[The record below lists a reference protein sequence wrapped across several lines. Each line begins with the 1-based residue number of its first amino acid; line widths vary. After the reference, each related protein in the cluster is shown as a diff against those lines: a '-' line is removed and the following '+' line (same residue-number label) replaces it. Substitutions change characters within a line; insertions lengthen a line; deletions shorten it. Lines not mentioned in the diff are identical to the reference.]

1 MPDNSRLVASNVII
15 VTALSCN
22 PPPHQPNPLMSFAT
36 LHLALRNLRRNT
48 KRTLVAVATVAC
60 GIVAFLLA
68 GGFINWI
75 FHDMREATIHSQ
87 LGHFQIVRPGYFE
100 KGIADPYSFLLPAN
114 SGELTQLEKTSG
126 VTSITP
132 RLAFSGLASFGD
144 VTVVFSGEGID
155 PVRERPISSRI
166 TIKEGRDLESIDEAS
181 AILGE
186 GLAKSLGVKPGDL
199 IVLLGTAANG
209 SANAI
214 EVTVAGTFFTIYKDY
229 DDTALRLPVPLAR
242 KLMRVDGATSWVAL
256 LEKTELTSP
265 IISAVTPT
273 LPAAQFQLVPWT
285 DLADFYN
292 KTVVLFSKQVDV
304 VKIIIGLI
312 IILTI
317 SNTQTMSVL
326 ERTAEIGTSLAIGLR
341 SSEILGLFLLEGA
354 LIGIVGGILGVVLG
368 YGLAEAI
375 SAVGIPMPPP
385 PGMAR
390 GYTGQILISSSL
402 ALDALVLALLTT
414 LLASVMPAWKASRMN
429 IVDALRCNQ

>member
-1 MPDNSRLVASNVII
+1 MIL
-15 VTALSCN
+15 
-22 PPPHQPNPLMSFAT
+22 AT
-36 LHLALRNLRRNT
+36 SQLALRNLRRNP
-48 KRTLVAVATVAC
+48 KRTLVAIATVAS

-87 LGHFQIVRPGYFE
+87 LGHIQIVRPGYFE
-100 KGIADPYSFLLPAN
+100 KGIADPYAFLLPAD
-114 SGELTQLEKTSG
+114 SGELAQLEKTTG
-126 VTSITP
+126 LTSITP

-144 VTVVFSGEGID
+144 VTVTFSGEGID
-155 PVRERPISSRI
+155 PVREKPISTRI
-166 TIKEGRDLESIDEAS
+166 TIKEGRDLERLDESS

-229 DDTALRLPVPLAR
+229 DDSALRLPIPLAR
-242 KLMRVDGATSWVAL
+242 KLMRVNGATSWVAL
-256 LEKTELTSP
+256 LDKTENTKETIQLVRPS
-265 IISAVTPT
+265 
-273 LPAAQFQLVPWT
+273 LPAKDYQIVPWT
-285 DLADFYN
+285 ELADFYN

-326 ERTAEIGTSLAIGLR
+326 ERTMEIGTSLAIGVR
-341 SSEILGLFLLEGA
+341 GSEIMQLFLLEGA
-354 LIGIVGGILGVVLG
+354 LIGIAGGLIGVSLG

-375 SAVGIPMPPP
+375 SAIGIPMPPP
-385 PGMAR
+385 PGMAH
-390 GYTGQILISSSL
+390 GYTGQILVSSSL
-402 ALDALVLALLTT
+402 AIDALVLALLTT

-429 IVDALRCNQ
+429 IVDALRSGQ

>member
-1 MPDNSRLVASNVII
+1 
-15 VTALSCN
+15 
-22 PPPHQPNPLMSFAT
+22 MSFAT